1 MLKYREISNKF
12 DLKVKVISGF
22 FIVPSDIKVKPLWI
36 ETLRKHIK
44 AELIYPPILRLKLNK
59 LGLALENRALDLVE
73 EYSNDVIEFLINN
86 KKKNKGGVY

>member
-1 MLKYREISNKF
+1 LLKYREISNKF
-12 DLKVKVISGF
+12 DLKVISGF

-59 LGLALENRALDLVE
+59 AGLALENKALDLVK
-73 EYSNDVIEFLINN
+73 EYSKDFIEFLVKQ
-86 KKKNKGGVY
+86 KKE